1 VVYVDYHDR
10 SYRGSSVSTDI
21 IEASCKALLEVINR
35 IEQSQAGGARLAARE
50 AAVLAAKSAV

>member
-1 VVYVDYHDR
+1 MVYVDYNDR

-35 IEQSQAGGARLAARE
+35 IEQSQLGGARLAARE
-50 AAVLAAKSAV
+50 AQAASAKTAV